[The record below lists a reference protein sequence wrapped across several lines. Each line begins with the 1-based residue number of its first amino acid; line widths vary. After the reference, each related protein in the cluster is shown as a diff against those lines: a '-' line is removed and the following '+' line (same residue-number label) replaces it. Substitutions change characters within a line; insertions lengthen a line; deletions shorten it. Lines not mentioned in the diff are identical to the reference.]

1 MEDATLYD
9 LRVFKSAC
17 ETGSMKKTAELYGIA
32 QPTVSSVLRRL
43 EEVYG
48 EKLVKRSNRG
58 IDPTQAGQKLLDY
71 VAGILYYYEK
81 SRQELGEGGHQVFR
95 LGVSFVLGEA
105 QLPELLMHMKKEIPQ
120 AGIRIVVGKIP
131 TIRQLLY
138 ENKLDWAI
146 LDSSAVNREFQ
157 AEPVF
162 TDHLYPVCGSGFV
175 CPEHLTIGEFAKLPL
190 IVREQGSGNC
200 NAVQEI
206 LRKEKLFVEPI
217 VESSSNLAILELLRG
232 NLGVA
237 VLSEAVL
244 NTVPDP
250 ESFRRLDIDGIDFI
264 RQYYLVYNSFDR
276 ETELGARVRKSLKKW
291 MQGV

>member
-1 MEDATLYD
+1 
-9 LRVFKSAC
+9 
-17 ETGSMKKTAELYGIA
+17 
-32 QPTVSSVLRRL
+32 
-43 EEVYG
+43 
-48 EKLVKRSNRG
+48 
-58 IDPTQAGQKLLDY
+58 
-71 VAGILYYYEK
+71 
-81 SRQELGEGGHQVFR
+81 
-95 LGVSFVLGEA
+95 
-105 QLPELLMHMKKEIPQ
+105 MHMKKEIPQ
-120 AGIRIVVGKIP
+120 AGIRIVVDKIP